1 MAKKSENTVKAKSIF
16 QHLSGI
22 KEKKESWTSLSDMDK
37 KSFSP
42 FIINRWL
49 SMNMDLLPIVNI
61 LQKYTIGF
69 LSARDV
75 YKVYLDFLPKKK
87 TFDKYIKG
95 SKSSKYNKD
104 VLEYLSKWYGVSQR
118 EVTDYLEILSKDD
131 VINILMKYGLTEKES
146 KKVLSKLQNYT
157 GDEPISALL

>member
-1 MAKKSENTVKAKSIF
+1 MAIKSENTVKAKTIF

-22 KEKKESWTSLSDMDK
+22 KEKKESWASLSDMDK

-49 SMNMDLLPIVNI
+49 SMNLDLLPIVNI

-95 SKSSKYNKD
+95 SKSSKYNKE

-131 VINILMKYGLTEKES
+131 VINILTKYGLTEKES
-146 KKVLSKLQNYT
+146 KK
-157 GDEPISALL
+157 LLKK

>member
-1 MAKKSENTVKAKSIF
+1 MAKKSENTVKAKTIF

-49 SMNMDLLPIVNI
+49 SMNMGLLPIVNI

-75 YKVYLDFLPKKK
+75 YKVYLDFLPKQK

-131 VINILMKYGLTEKES
+131 VINILTKYGLTDKEA
-146 KKVLSKLQNYT
+146 KK
-157 GDEPISALL
+157 LLK

>member
-1 MAKKSENTVKAKSIF
+1 MAIKSENTVKAKTIF

-49 SMNMDLLPIVNI
+49 SMNMGLLPIVNI

-75 YKVYLDFLPKKK
+75 YKVYLDFLPKQK

-131 VINILMKYGLTEKES
+131 VINILTKYGLTDKEA
-146 KKVLSKLQNYT
+146 KK
-157 GDEPISALL
+157 LLK

>member
-1 MAKKSENTVKAKSIF
+1 MEKKSENTVKAKTIF

-49 SMNMDLLPIVNI
+49 SMNLDLLPIVNI

-75 YKVYLDFLPKKK
+75 YKVYLDFLPKQK

-131 VINILMKYGLTEKES
+131 VINILTKYGLTDKEA
-146 KKVLSKLQNYT
+146 KK
-157 GDEPISALL
+157 LLK

>member
-1 MAKKSENTVKAKSIF
+1 
-16 QHLSGI
+16 
-22 KEKKESWTSLSDMDK
+22 MDK

-75 YKVYLDFLPKKK
+75 YKVYLDFLPKQK

-95 SKSSKYNKD
+95 SKSSKYNKE

-131 VINILMKYGLTEKES
+131 VINILTKYGLTDKEA
-146 KKVLSKLQNYT
+146 KK
-157 GDEPISALL
+157 LLK

>member
-1 MAKKSENTVKAKSIF
+1 MAKKSENTVKTKTIF

-22 KEKKESWTSLSDMDK
+22 KEKKESWASLSDMDK

-75 YKVYLDFLPKKK
+75 YKVYLDFLPKQK

-95 SKSSKYNKD
+95 SKSSKYNKE

-131 VINILMKYGLTEKES
+131 VINILTKYGLTDKEA
-146 KKVLSKLQNYT
+146 KK
-157 GDEPISALL
+157 LLK

>member
-1 MAKKSENTVKAKSIF
+1 MEKKSENTVKAKTIF

-49 SMNMDLLPIVNI
+49 SMNLDLLPIVNI

-95 SKSSKYNKD
+95 SKSSKYNKE

-118 EVTDYLEILSKDD
+118 EVTEYLEILPKGD
-131 VINILMKYGLTEKES
+131 VMNILMKYGLTEKES
-146 KKVLSKLQNYT
+146 KK
-157 GDEPISALL
+157 LLK

>member
-1 MAKKSENTVKAKSIF
+1 MEKKSENTVKAKTIF

-49 SMNMDLLPIVNI
+49 SMNLDLLPIVNI

-75 YKVYLDFLPKKK
+75 YKVYLDFLPKQK

-131 VINILMKYGLTEKES
+131 VISILTKYGLTDKEA
-146 KKVLSKLQNYT
+146 KK
-157 GDEPISALL
+157 LLK

>member
-1 MAKKSENTVKAKSIF
+1 MAKKSENTVKAKTIF

-22 KEKKESWTSLSDMDK
+22 KEKKESWISLSDMDK

-49 SMNMDLLPIVNI
+49 SMNMGLLPIVNI

-75 YKVYLDFLPKKK
+75 YKVYLDFLPKQK

-131 VINILMKYGLTEKES
+131 VINILTKYGLTDKEA
-146 KKVLSKLQNYT
+146 KK
-157 GDEPISALL
+157 LLK

>member
-1 MAKKSENTVKAKSIF
+1 MAIKSENTVKAKTIF

-22 KEKKESWTSLSDMDK
+22 KEKKESWASLSDMDK

-49 SMNMDLLPIVNI
+49 SMNLDLLPIVNI

-87 TFDKYIKG
+87 TFDKC
-95 SKSSKYNKD
+95 SF
-104 VLEYLSKWYGVSQR
+104 LS
-118 EVTDYLEILSKDD
+118 
-131 VINILMKYGLTEKES
+131 INL
-146 KKVLSKLQNYT
+146 
-157 GDEPISALL
+157 SAL

>member
-1 MAKKSENTVKAKSIF
+1 MAKKSENTVKAKTIF

-22 KEKKESWTSLSDMDK
+22 KEKKESWASLSDMDK

-42 FIINRWL
+42 FIINRWM
-49 SMNMDLLPIVNI
+49 SMNMGLLPIVNI

-75 YKVYLDFLPKKK
+75 YKVYLDFLPKQK

-131 VINILMKYGLTEKES
+131 VINILTKYGLTDKEA
-146 KKVLSKLQNYT
+146 KK
-157 GDEPISALL
+157 LLK